1 MARGIVMDTT
11 GGPEVMREQAHDP
24 GTATPGTVRVRIAAA
39 GVNYID
45 VYFRTGAYTAPLP
58 FVLGL
63 EGAGEVEAVGPGVHE
78 LAVGDRVAWASV
90 PGSYAHAVVAPVER
104 LVRVPAGVPPET
116 AAAAMLQGMTAHYLA
131 HGTRE
136 THRGDTALV
145 HAAAGGVGLLLVQ
158 TLRAAGG
165 RVFGTCSSAEKAA
178 LVREAGADEVIRYDQ
193 VDFADEVRR
202 LTGGR
207 GVDVVYDGVGKST
220 FDGSLRALRVRGLC
234 VLYGQASGAVPP
246 LDLQRLNQGGSLFVT
261 RPTLTHYTQDRA
273 ELELRAGAVLGA
285 IAAGT
290 LQVRIGARFPLAEA
304 AAAHRALEGRATTGK
319 VLLLP

>member
-45 VYFRTGAYTAPLP
+45 VYFRTGAYPAPLP